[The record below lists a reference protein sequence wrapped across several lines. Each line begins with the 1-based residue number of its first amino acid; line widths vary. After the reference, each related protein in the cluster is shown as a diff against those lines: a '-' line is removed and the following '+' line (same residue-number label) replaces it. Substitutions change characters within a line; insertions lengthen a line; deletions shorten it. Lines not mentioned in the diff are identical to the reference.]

1 MDLFHLVLIGD
12 LVSVNLADQLDIDPF
27 NIDAIEN
34 LKKKLKG

>member
-1 MDLFHLVLIGD
+1 MEDFTIDIIIDKGPSAR
-12 LVSVNLADQLDIDPF
+12 SVQLNIDPF